1 MVLSNTSQNKWKKHR
16 RRHTCHE
23 ALDSLPDPF
32 FVAEQLKLSPD
43 EFKNFAA
50 ICAIPVE
57 VKGTGYY
64 CLRQEYPGEILVEQL
79 GDISGRY
86 FAPPYYA
93 SAPAFLKEH
102 SMGKRGA
109 ANTLGLDE
117 EILDHL
123 IDSGEIDHFVLGGR
137 IRLWRSDVHRL
148 KSEGTRRH
156 IPSKTYGKENAREA
170 TIQPDAR
177 NNTSGR
183 QPAGQT
189 IETPF
194 EENHRP
200 RAKKRPPHRK
210 EFTPTQEQLTLDDF
224 QIEAAQA
231 LQEGLSVLVSAPTG
245 NGKTLVAEMLA
256 RNVIAKGLGMVYTSP
271 LKALSNQK
279 YRDFRELFGESAV
292 GLVTGDISINPDAPM
307 LIMTTE
313 IFRNWC
319 LSEPEQLD
327 KTSYVVFDEIHYLDD
342 IERGT
347 TWEESILFAPP
358 HIKILGLSATVP
370 NVDEMA
376 DWISSVRGGNVV
388 VILEKRRRVPLAIR
402 WLLPNGRITRAKEA
416 RKEVEKLVEHN
427 KALHSGRYWIRG

>member
-1 MVLSNTSQNKWKKHR
+1 VVSKAGHEKWNKHR
-16 RRHTCHE
+16 HRHHFRE
-23 ALDSLPDPF
+23 ALDSLPGPF
-32 FVAEQLKLSPD
+32 FIAEQIKLSPD
-43 EFKNFAA
+43 EFKNYAGS
-50 ICAIPVE
+50 CAVPVE
-57 VKGTGYY
+57 FEGKSYY
-64 CLRQEYPGEILVEQL
+64 CLRREYPGEILVEQL
-79 GDISGRY
+79 GEISGRY

-93 SAPAFLKEH
+93 SAPAFLREH
-102 SMGKRGA
+102 SLEIKGA
-109 ANTLGLDE
+109 ANALGLDE
-117 EILDHL
+117 GVLDHL

-137 IRLWRSDVHRL
+137 VHLWRSDVHRL
-148 KSEGTRRH
+148 KKSCNIDK
-156 IPSKTYGKENAREA
+156 IP
-170 TIQPDAR
+170 R
-177 NNTSGR
+177 NLPVALSGR
-183 QPAGQT
+183 QATKPA
-189 IETPF
+189 F
-194 EENHRP
+194 EEGYRP
-200 RAKKRPPHRK
+200 RTKRKPPHRK
-210 EFTPTQEQLTLDDF
+210 EVPPPEQEQLILDDF

-231 LQEGLSVLVSAPTG
+231 LREGLSVLVSAPTG

-256 RNVIAKGLGMVYTSP
+256 RNVIEKGLGMVYTSP

-279 YRDFRELFGESAV
+279 YRDFKELFGEDAV

-358 HIKILGLSATVP
+358 HIKFLGLSATVP

-402 WLLPNGRITRAKEA
+402 WLLPNGRIVRAKEA
-416 RKEVEKLVEHN
+416 RKEVGNLVEHN
-427 KALHSGRYWIRG
+427 KALRSGRYWIRE